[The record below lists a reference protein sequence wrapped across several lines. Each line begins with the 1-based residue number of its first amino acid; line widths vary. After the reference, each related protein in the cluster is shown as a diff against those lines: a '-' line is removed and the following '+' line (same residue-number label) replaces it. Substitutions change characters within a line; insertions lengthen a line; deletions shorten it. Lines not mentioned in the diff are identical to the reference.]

1 MTISANEL
9 VDEIRG
15 RAADLKSLNARV
27 RFALGADGDIWLDAT
42 GGVVKVSVD
51 SNGDDAPDCT
61 LRLSADNLAKLMQ
74 GKLNPMLAFS
84 LGKLKVDGSKG
95 VAMKLAGLLDA

>member
-1 MTISANEL
+1 MSISANEL
-9 VDEIRG
+9 VDEM
-15 RAADLKSLNARV
+15 RARASDLKSLNARV
-27 RFALGADGDIWLDAT
+27 RFALGAEGEIWLDAT
-42 GGVVKVSVD
+42 GGAVKVSAD
-51 SNGDDAPDCT
+51 GGAGDEPDCT

>member
-1 MTISANEL
+1 MSISANEL
-9 VDEIRG
+9 VDEM
-15 RAADLKSLNARV
+15 RARAGDLKSLNARV
-27 RFALGADGDIWLDAT
+27 RFALGDEGEIWLDAT
-42 GGVVKVSVD
+42 GGAVKVSA
-51 SNGDDAPDCT
+51 DAPPSDEPDCT